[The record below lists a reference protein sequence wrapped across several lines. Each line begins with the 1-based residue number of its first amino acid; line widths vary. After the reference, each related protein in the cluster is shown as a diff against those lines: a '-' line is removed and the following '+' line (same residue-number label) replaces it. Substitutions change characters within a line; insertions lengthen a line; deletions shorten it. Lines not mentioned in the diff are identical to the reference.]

1 VVSTHVLNQVFD
13 SPTVTA
19 GRQSQLGVAEVRD
32 IAAQAVE
39 GRRVESVDVVAINHC
54 CGLSV
59 VPALSVCETLTRQR

>member
-1 VVSTHVLNQVFD
+1 MLSIHVLNQIFD

-39 GRRVESVDVVAINHC
+39 RRRVESVDVVVIKHRG
-54 CGLSV
+54 GLSV
-59 VPALSVCETLTRQR
+59 VPGLSVGEKLTRQR